1 MMNIYDCFMYFDE
14 DLLLDL
20 RLNILN
26 KYVKKFIITEASY
39 AHNGSKKKLNFDI
52 KNFSK
57 FKDKIT
63 YIVVDTPPPDIK
75 EINEND
81 SKELKD
87 QKLVY
92 NGYAR
97 DIFQRQNLSRGLD
110 QTDNDDIII
119 ISDLDEIPNL
129 LDINFNRIKN
139 QIVIFKQKM
148 FYYKLNL
155 VYPNFTWCGS
165 KACRRKKL
173 YSPQWLRNVK
183 SKNYPNWR
191 FDLIF
196 SKKKYSNNY
205 YIENGGWHFTN
216 IRTAKELEKKL
227 LKFAHHFEYE
237 QSGLNI
243 EDLKKMMKEK
253 KVVYDH
259 AVDQKG
265 YKWSGNYQLKKIK
278 KDLLPTY
285 ISNNEEKYKDWL
297 D

>member
-1 MMNIYDCFMYFDE
+1 MYFDE

-20 RLNILN
+20 RLNILD
-26 KYVKKFIITEASY
+26 KYIKKFVITEATY

-52 KNFSK
+52 KKFSK

-63 YIVVDTPPPDIK
+63 YLIVDNPPPDIK
-75 EINEND
+75 KIETND
-81 SKELKD
+81 SVEIKA

-97 DIFQRQNLSRGLD
+97 DIFQRQNLSKGLSEALE
-110 QTDNDDIII
+110 NDIIM
-119 ISDLDEIPNL
+119 ISDLDEMPDLENIA
-129 LDINFNRIKN
+129 LDKIKN
-139 QIVIFKQKM
+139 KIVIFKQKM

-155 VYPNFTWCGS
+155 LYPNFTWFGT
-165 KACRRKKL
+165 KACKKKKL
-173 YSPQWLRNVK
+173 SSPQWLRNIK
-183 SKNYPNWR
+183 AKNYSRWR
-191 FDLIF
+191 IDLFF
-196 SKKKYSNNY
+196 SEKKYTNNY

-216 IRTAKELEKKL
+216 IRTAEGLEKKL

-237 QSGLNI
+237 ESGLNI
-243 EDLKKMMKEK
+243 QDLKKMINEK

-265 YKWSGNYQLKKIK
+265 YKWSGNFQLKKVDK
-278 KDLLPTY
+278 NLLPPY
-285 ISNNEEKYKDWL
+285 VANNTEKYKDWL

>member
-26 KYVKKFIITEASY
+26 KYVKKFIITEANY
-39 AHNGSKKKLNFDI
+39 AHNGSEKKLNFDI

-63 YIVVDTPPPDIK
+63 YIVVDKPPPDIK

-81 SKELKD
+81 SREIKE

-110 QTDNDDIII
+110 QADKDDIVII
-119 ISDLDEIPNL
+119 GDLDEIPNL
-129 LDINFNRIKN
+129 ENMDFNRIKK
-139 QIVIFKQKM
+139 QIIIFKQKM

-155 VYPNFTWCGS
+155 VYPNFAWFGS
-165 KACRRKKL
+165 KACRKGKL
-173 YSPQWLRNVK
+173 SSPQWLRDVK
-183 SKNYPNWR
+183 SKNYPDWR
-191 FDLIF
+191 FDLFF
-196 SKKKYSNNY
+196 SKKKYTNNHY
-205 YIENGGWHFTN
+205 VENGGWHFTN
-216 IRTAKELEKKL
+216 IRTPQELEKKL

-237 QSGLNI
+237 QSGLNV
-243 EDLKKMMKEK
+243 EDLRKMMKER

-259 AVDQKG
+259 SVDQKG
-265 YKWSGNYQLKKIK
+265 FKWSGNFQLEKVNKN
-278 KDLLPTY
+278 LLPAY
-285 ISNNEEKYKDWL
+285 IYNNAEKYKDWL

>member
-1 MMNIYDCFMYFDE
+1 MNIYDCFMYFDE

-26 KYVKKFIITEASY
+26 KYVKKFIITEATY

-52 KNFSK
+52 RNFSK

-75 EINEND
+75 KIKSND
-81 SKELKD
+81 SEEIKA

-110 QTDNDDIII
+110 QALENDIII
-119 ISDLDEIPNL
+119 ISDLDEVPNL
-129 LDINFNRIKN
+129 ENIDLENIKN
-139 QIVIFKQKM
+139 KIIIFKQKM

-155 VYPNFTWCGS
+155 VYPNFTWFGS
-165 KACRRKKL
+165 KACKKKKL
-173 YSPQWLRNVK
+173 SSPQWLRNIK
-183 SKNYPNWR
+183 SKKYSNWR
-191 FDLIF
+191 IDLFF
-196 SKKKYSNNY
+196 SKKKYINNC

-216 IRTAKELEKKL
+216 IRTAEGLEKKL

-237 QSGLNI
+237 ESGLNI
-243 EDLKKMMKEK
+243 EDLKKMINEK

-265 YKWSGNYQLKKIK
+265 YKWSGNFQLKKIEK
-278 KDLLPTY
+278 NLLPTY
-285 ISNNEEKYKDWL
+285 VASNIEKYKDWL

>member
-110 QTDNDDIII
+110 QTDNDD
-119 ISDLDEIPNL
+119 NL
-129 LDINFNRIKN
+129 I
-139 QIVIFKQKM
+139 
-148 FYYKLNL
+148 
-155 VYPNFTWCGS
+155 
-165 KACRRKKL
+165 
-173 YSPQWLRNVK
+173 
-183 SKNYPNWR
+183 
-191 FDLIF
+191 
-196 SKKKYSNNY
+196 
-205 YIENGGWHFTN
+205 
-216 IRTAKELEKKL
+216 
-227 LKFAHHFEYE
+227 
-237 QSGLNI
+237 
-243 EDLKKMMKEK
+243 
-253 KVVYDH
+253 
-259 AVDQKG
+259 
-265 YKWSGNYQLKKIK
+265 
-278 KDLLPTY
+278 
-285 ISNNEEKYKDWL
+285 
-297 D
+297 